1 MGRRALVTGGGA
13 LLLLTGAAVLLGS
26 MPRLMTLFGAREIP
40 VAQSGDPTWVG
51 IAFVRV
57 FAAALVALGLVALG
71 ARRLSGQAARAVG
84 LPLSAGLALLTLMT
98 LTQALAI
105 WDTPTAWALGGVMA
119 IACVSFGAWGFAQR
133 ATSS

>member
-1 MGRRALVTGGGA
+1 MDRRALVTGGGA
-13 LLLLTGAAVLLGS
+13 LLVLTGAAVLLAGMARFMS
-26 MPRLMTLFGAREIP
+26 LFGVAEIP
-40 VAQSGDPTWVG
+40 TAQPGDPTWVA

-98 LTQALAI
+98 IMQARAHVLMGCLVPA
-105 WDTPTAWALGGVMA
+105 
-119 IACVSFGAWGFAQR
+119 SFCFSTLR
-133 ATSS
+133 